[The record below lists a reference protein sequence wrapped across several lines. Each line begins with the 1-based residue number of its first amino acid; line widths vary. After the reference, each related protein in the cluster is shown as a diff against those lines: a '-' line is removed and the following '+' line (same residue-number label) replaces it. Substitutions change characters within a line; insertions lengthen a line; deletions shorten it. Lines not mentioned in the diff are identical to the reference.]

1 MAINVVENKR
11 EIKGENQT
19 VIVWKESLSV
29 CFCQVAFAPSI
40 QHLHLQIS
48 VTIYKMAS
56 PIHYIYIDILV
67 RIFSSPYYSEDTYQT
82 GDANSGCLHSYFH
95 TNLFFIILFE
105 NIQLKKKNAI
115 VCLKETLP
123 HSSHD

>member
-1 MAINVVENKR
+1 MAIIVVENKR
-11 EIKGENQT
+11 EIKDNQT

-67 RIFSSPYYSEDTYQT
+67 RIFSSPYYSGDMYQT